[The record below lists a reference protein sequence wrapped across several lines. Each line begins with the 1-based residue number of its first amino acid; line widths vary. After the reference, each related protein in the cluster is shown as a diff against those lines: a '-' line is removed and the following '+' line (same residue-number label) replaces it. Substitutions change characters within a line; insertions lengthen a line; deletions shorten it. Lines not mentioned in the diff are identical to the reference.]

1 MINRNIAINQNTL
14 NMRLSEIKNILTDL
28 QELHFVLENGE
39 KVPEH
44 FHVTEVGQINK
55 RFIDCGG
62 VIRDE
67 KAINFQLWFS
77 TDNDHRLE
85 AEKLKK
91 IIALSEDK
99 LALEDAE
106 IEVEYQQGTIGKF
119 GLKFNGSEFV
129 LTATT
134 TACLAEDSC
143 GIPQPK
149 TKMKLSELQSA
160 SCAPGSGC
168 C

>member
-1 MINRNIAINQNTL
+1 MK
-14 NMRLSEIKNILTDL
+14 LSEIKDILTNL

-39 KVPEH
+39 QVPEH
-44 FHVTEVGQINK
+44 FHVTEVGQINR

-67 KAINFQLWFS
+67 KVINFQLWFS

-99 LALEDAE
+99 LGLEDAE
-106 IEVEYQQGTIGKF
+106 IEVEYQQSTIGKF
-119 GLKFNGSEFV
+119 GLEFNGSAFV
-129 LTATT
+129 LTTKT
-134 TACLAEDSC
+134 TACLAQDAC
-143 GIPQPK
+143 GVPQEK
-149 TKMKLSELQSA
+149 KKVKLSEIQSA
-160 SCAPGSGC
+160 SCAPESGC